1 MIERE
6 SVGAIS
12 MSTEAAQ
19 LVFEPAP
26 MFRKTALQD
35 DSETAIAGG
44 KRIAILIVT
53 YNAAS
58 TLLAVLKRIT
68 PNVWRNVEEVV
79 VFDDASQDVTY
90 EAVVGLKTLLHLP
103 KLRVIKHEKNLGYGG
118 NQKAGY
124 RYLIERGFDIVVLL
138 HGDGQYAP
146 EILSHLYAPLVRGDA
161 DAVFGSRM
169 MRTYGGPLQ
178 GGMPL
183 YKYVGN
189 RILTRLENW
198 VLGMKLTEFHSG
210 YRAYS
215 LASLKRIEMRNMTN
229 DFHFDT
235 EIIVKLKHQGFRIKE
250 VPIPT
255 YYGGEICHVN
265 GMRYAGDVVRAVW
278 RYRRTVASVRSFPE
292 FEEYWARYPL
302 KVARYSSHGYVM
314 RIVRGAI
321 DVLDIGCGHGYLSA
335 RLSEGGCRVTGV
347 DVLPEPER
355 LTAMEAYVECDLA
368 RGMDDALGRLR
379 VHGYDRV
386 LLLDVLEHLPEAE
399 QILRHAGD
407 LLKEEGLIVVSL
419 PNVANIAVRMML
431 LLGRWDYT
439 DRGILDKS
447 HLRFYT
453 RKTGRKLLEQNGFE
467 VVKRWMTNIP
477 VELVLGMKPETRI
490 MRGASACL
498 HAATLL
504 MPGLLGYQMM
514 FVARKGSTEVVS
526 DFETPARID

>member
-6 SVGAIS
+6 
-12 MSTEAAQ
+12 TEATR

-35 DSETAIAGG
+35 DSETALAGG

-58 TLLAVLKRIT
+58 TLMAVLKRIT

-79 VFDDASQDVTY
+79 VFDDASNDVTY
-90 EAVVGLKTLLHLP
+90 EAAIGLKTLLHLP

-146 EILSHLYAPLVRGDA
+146 EILSHLYAPLVRGEA

-189 RILTRLENW
+189 RILTTLENW

-215 LASLKRIEMRNMTN
+215 LATLKRIEMENMTS

-235 EIIVKLKHQGFRIKE
+235 EIIIKLKHQGFRIKE

-255 YYGGEICHVN
+255 YYGGEICRVN
-265 GMRYAGDVVRAVW
+265 GMQYAGDVVRAVW
-278 RYRRTVASVRSFPE
+278 RYRRTVASARPFPE

-314 RIVRGAI
+314 RIVRGAL

-355 LTAMEAYVECDLA
+355 LAAMEAYVQCDLA
-368 RGMDDALGRLR
+368 RGMDDALGQLR
-379 VHGYDRV
+379 VQGYDRV

-399 QILRHAGD
+399 QILQHARD
-407 LLKEEGLIVVSL
+407 LLKQDGQIVVSL
-419 PNVANIAVRMML
+419 PNVANFTMRMML
-431 LLGRWDYT
+431 FLGRWNYT

-447 HLRFYT
+447 HLHFYT

-467 VVKRWMTNIP
+467 IVKQWMTIVP
-477 VELVLGMKPETRI
+477 IELVLGMKPETRT
-490 MRGASACL
+490 MRWASACL

-504 MPGLLGYQMM
+504 LPGLLGYQMM
-514 FVARKGSTEVVS
+514 FVARKGSTKVANS
-526 DFETPARID
+526 LETPVG